1 MTTRIAIIISAR
13 PVSSDDYVVEL
24 NVISALL
31 LPLKDAA
38 MVLTYTMLLFDV
50 GVGMGD
56 DICVEHCRN

>member
-1 MTTRIAIIISAR
+1 M
-13 PVSSDDYVVEL
+13 
-24 NVISALL
+24 

-56 DICVEHCRN
+56 EYLRRAL